1 MQVREFDDLANWF
14 KKNVL
19 EIQSLD
25 YDPVDL
31 VNHEEFSRAG
41 TVEKVNEQDD
51 ELRLIEYI
59 IGVDG
64 MDA

>member
-1 MQVREFDDLANWF
+1 MQVQEFEDLADWF

-25 YDPVDL
+25 YDPIDL
-31 VNHEEFSRAG
+31 VNYEEFSGAE
-41 TVEKVNEQDD
+41 TAEKVNEQDD
-51 ELRLIEYI
+51 ELRIIEYI